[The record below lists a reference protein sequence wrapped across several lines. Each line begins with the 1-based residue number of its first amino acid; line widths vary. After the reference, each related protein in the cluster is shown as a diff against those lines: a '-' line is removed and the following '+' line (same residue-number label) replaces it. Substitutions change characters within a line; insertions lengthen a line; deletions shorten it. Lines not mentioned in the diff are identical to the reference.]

1 MMVEPL
7 RLSGLTVTQVAA
19 RARQLRP
26 GMISEHFALSEFA
39 CKCGRWPTCTH
50 ARPVPELLLL
60 LEAARAMYYSDGLRV
75 LSGVR
80 CAAHNR
86 GIGGAKSSQHLVGRA
101 ADLKDPRMTVSQ
113 AKRLGAKGIGWDEG
127 SGLVSHLDV
136 RPGPVTVWMYP
147 KGVRG

>member
-19 RARQLRP
+19 RASQLRP
-26 GMISEHFALSEFA
+26 GMISEHFALNEFA
-39 CKCGRWPTCTH
+39 CKCGRWPTCTN
-50 ARPVPELLLL
+50 ARPVRVLLGL
-60 LEAARAMYYSDGLRV
+60 LERVRAAHYPQGLRI

-80 CAAHNR
+80 CVAHNR
-86 GIGGAKSSQHLVGRA
+86 GVGGKPSSQHLVGRA
-101 ADLKDPRMTVSQ
+101 ADLQDPRMTIDQ
-113 AKRLGAKGIGWDEG
+113 AKRLGAIGIGWDEG